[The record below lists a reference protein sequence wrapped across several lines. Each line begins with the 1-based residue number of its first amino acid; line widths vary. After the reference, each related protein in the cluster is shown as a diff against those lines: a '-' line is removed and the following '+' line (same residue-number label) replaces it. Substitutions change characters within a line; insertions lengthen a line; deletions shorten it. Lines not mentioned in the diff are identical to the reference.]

1 MPIQL
6 DLYIS
11 IYSSKKKKI
20 EKRKKKK
27 KKNSTNESSTRKQK
41 WTRSRSGGNKMMGR
55 GHGGESKINVAS
67 TTFVPGHRTPQLL
80 WLSGFADTRKLQ
92 TWPGSTPRGQQ
103 IRMVSA
109 KVQVQWQH
117 RRTEKLYHQWNIRCR
132 PASAEDLSNG
142 NWFRF
147 ERGRRGRRALILE
160 GAGSSSWFALEFVR
174 LQHGPPVSTQI
185 NWDPLC
191 RSKDT
196 SLMFY
201 SARFRNVWRIAR
213 TFNINAQRN
222 SNWNLAFF

>member
-1 MPIQL
+1 
-6 DLYIS
+6 
-11 IYSSKKKKI
+11 
-20 EKRKKKK
+20 
-27 KKNSTNESSTRKQK
+27 
-41 WTRSRSGGNKMMGR
+41 MMGR

-147 ERGRRGRRALILE
+147 ERGRRGRRGLNPR
-160 GAGSSSWFALEFVR
+160 GSWQQQLVC
-174 LQHGPPVSTQI
+174 LGI
-185 NWDPLC
+185 
-191 RSKDT
+191 RSIAT
-196 SLMFY
+196 R
-201 SARFRNVWRIAR
+201 SARFYANKLRPFMSIKGHKPHVLFRPVSKR
-213 TFNINAQRN
+213 LTHC
-222 SNWNLAFF
+222 SHL

>member
-1 MPIQL
+1 MDPFSIGWQQNDGKRAWRWIENQRCID
-6 DLYIS
+6 DLCSGAQNTS
-11 IYSSKKKKI
+11 ITLAFGLIHVNY
-20 EKRKKKK
+20 R
-27 KKNSTNESSTRKQK
+27 
-41 WTRSRSGGNKMMGR
+41 
-55 GHGGESKINVAS
+55 
-67 TTFVPGHRTPQLL
+67 
-80 WLSGFADTRKLQ
+80 
-92 TWPGSTPRGQQ
+92 PGSTPRGQQ

>member
-1 MPIQL
+1 MDPFSIGWQQNDGKRAWRWIENQRCID
-6 DLYIS
+6 DLCSGAQNTS
-11 IYSSKKKKI
+11 ITLAFGLIHVNYRRDRARPPGGSKFAWSVLRCKYNGSTG
-20 EKRKKKK
+20 EQR
-27 KKNSTNESSTRKQK
+27 NCTTNEISAVVRHRPKICQTGIDLGSK
-41 WTRSRSGGNKMMGR
+41 GG
-55 GHGGESKINVAS
+55 GG
-67 TTFVPGHRTPQLL
+67 G
-80 WLSGFADTRKLQ
+80 G
-92 TWPGSTPRGQQ
+92 G
-103 IRMVSA
+103 
-109 KVQVQWQH
+109 
-117 RRTEKLYHQWNIRCR
+117 
-132 PASAEDLSNG
+132 
-142 NWFRF
+142 
-147 ERGRRGRRALILE
+147 ALILE

>member
-1 MPIQL
+1 
-6 DLYIS
+6 
-11 IYSSKKKKI
+11 
-20 EKRKKKK
+20 
-27 KKNSTNESSTRKQK
+27 
-41 WTRSRSGGNKMMGR
+41 MMGR

-67 TTFVPGHRTPQLL
+67 STFVPGHRTPQLL

-117 RRTEKLYHQWNIRCR
+117 WRTEKLYHQWNIRCR

-147 ERGRRGRRALILE
+147 ERGREEGGRGALILE

-201 SARFRNVWRIAR
+201 SSRLRNVWRIAR
-213 TFNINAQRN
+213 TLILMHNAIPIGILLFLIKLFT
-222 SNWNLAFF
+222 SCLLFVVYWNNA